1 MVLQWILALLI
12 FCVQAGSAQA
22 EENAAMIERQKQNKL
37 ARTTANIYK
46 LTTKT
51 GVAYRLQTAIG
62 YITTIDLPEE
72 ALKVFIGDA
81 ELFKVEVYGSQVVIK
96 PATDYT
102 DARSNLTIY
111 TQSSRL
117 SFDVTV
123 GSPETADFVLD
134 FRFPSDEAM
143 VQNEFKAKLEAKKS
157 ELQEQFQEKE
167 EKQTETVKKLTHEK
181 FEEEIKKGAL
191 TKRLKISEKDN
202 GIQVNLLSLTEI
214 GGVSYLRFSVLN
226 YSDKD
231 YELERVV
238 AGKETLRRSGLA
250 MRQESFVPVDISVN
264 ADSRFLKNSYHY
276 GLISFE
282 KQYLKKN
289 ERFVI
294 KVYEKGNN
302 RSLILKD
309 IPVEAQ

>member
-1 MVLQWILALLI
+1 MIRWILIFLLLGVNTTHAL
-12 FCVQAGSAQA
+12 ADDNS
-22 EENAAMIERQKQNKL
+22 AMIERQKQNKL

-72 ALKVFIGDA
+72 AQKVFVGDA
-81 ELFKVEVYGSQVVIK
+81 DLFKVEVYGPQVIIK

-111 TQSSRL
+111 PRTSRL

-123 GSPETADFVLD
+123 GPPETADFVLD

-143 VQNEFKAKLEAKKS
+143 VQNEFKTKIEEKKAALE
-157 ELQEQFQEKE
+157 QQFQEKE
-167 EKQTETVKKLTHEK
+167 KKQTETVQKLTREK
-181 FEEEIKKGAL
+181 FEEEIKKGSL
-191 TKRLKISEKDN
+191 TKRLKVSEKDN

-226 YSDKD
+226 YSDRD
-231 YELERVV
+231 YELERIV

-250 MRQESFVPVDISVN
+250 MRQEGFVPVDISVN
-264 ADSRFLKNSYHY
+264 VENKIPKNSYHY
-276 GLISFE
+276 GLVSFE
-282 KQYLKKN
+282 KQYLKKQ
-289 ERFVI
+289 EHFVL
-294 KVYEKGNN
+294 KVYEKGSS
-302 RSLILKD
+302 RPLILKD
-309 IPVEAQ
+309 VPVEAQ